1 MKTKFDE
8 KGVTL
13 IELLIALVISG
24 IIVAA
29 IYRMF
34 VAQTRSYT
42 VQDQVAEVQQ
52 NVRNAME
59 LLVRDIRMAGFDD
72 DKLNSLGEDIHPPAA
87 IINAAANS
95 IMVSYEYN
103 VARRDVTYSLDAS
116 DPNNIKLVRT
126 QDQNGVVDRD
136 EILDNVNV
144 NGNGFHLTYFI
155 DMIDPLTGKSDR
167 RSHFEVEAGAIGV
180 ANVVAVRV
188 RLSATPAS
196 NNPDVN
202 AQVSPRRLDTVVT
215 LRNQLSEKKVSY

>member
-1 MKTKFDE
+1 MKTKCDE

-24 IIVAA
+24 IIIAA
-29 IYRMF
+29 VYRMF

-59 LLVRDIRMAGFDD
+59 LLVKDIRMAGFDD
-72 DKLNSLGEDIHPPAA
+72 DKLNISGEDIHPPAA
-87 IINAAANS
+87 LMSPAANS
-95 IMVSYEYN
+95 IMLLYEHHDN
-103 VARRDVTYSLDAS
+103 VGTPLIRQVTYSVNANNQLLRNQVPA
-116 DPNNIKLVRT
+116 DPGAEVGG
-126 QDQNGVVDRD
+126 DP
-136 EILDNVNV
+136 ILDNVNR
-144 NGNGFHLTYFI
+144 FALTYLI
-155 DMIDPLTGKSDR
+155 DVIDPLTGKRDR

-188 RLSATPAS
+188 RLGASPAS

-202 AQVSPRRLDTVVT
+202 SQVSPRGLDTVVAM
-215 LRNQLSEKKVSY
+215 RNQLSEKKFSY

>member
-1 MKTKFDE
+1 MKTKSDE

-59 LLVRDIRMAGFDD
+59 RMVNDLRMAGFDD
-72 DKLNSLGEDIHPPAA
+72 DRPVPPPPLVGDDIHPSAA
-87 IINAAANS
+87 IVNAADNS
-95 IMVSYEYN
+95 ITMSYEYN
-103 VARRDVTYSLDAS
+103 GVIRQVTYSVNAS
-116 DPNNIKLVRT
+116 NQLVRN
-126 QDQNGVVDRD
+126 QVPADPGADVGGDP
-136 EILDNVNV
+136 ILDNISE
-144 NGNGFHLTYFI
+144 FALTYLI
-155 DMIDPLTGKSDR
+155 DMIDPLTGKRDR
-167 RSHFEVEAGAIGV
+167 RSHFEVGAGAIGA

-202 AQVSPRRLDTVVT
+202 AQVSPRRLDSVVT
-215 LRNQLSEKKVSY
+215 LRNQLGGT

>member
-1 MKTKFDE
+1 MKTKSDE

-59 LLVRDIRMAGFDD
+59 RMVKDLRMAGFDD
-72 DKLNSLGEDIHPPAA
+72 DRTPFTYPSAA
-87 IINAAANS
+87 VVNAADNS
-95 IMVSYEYN
+95 ITVSYEHN
-103 VARRDVTYSLDAS
+103 GSIRQVTYSVNAS
-116 DPNNIKLVRT
+116 NQLVRN
-126 QDQNGVVDRD
+126 QVPADPGAEAGGDP
-136 EILDNVNV
+136 ILDNI
-144 NGNGFHLTYFI
+144 NGFALTYLI
-155 DMIDPLTGKSDR
+155 DMIDPLTGKRDR
-167 RSHFEVEAGAIGV
+167 RSHFEVGAGAIAG

-188 RLSATPAS
+188 ILSATPAS

-215 LRNQLSEKKVSY
+215 LRNQLSGT